1 MLNLKKGLAVALAAA
16 TVFTFAPVNSFAAA
30 TGTITSDGLT
40 AKSGI
45 DSIDYGAINVTR
57 SISAAAT
64 FSDVIHLKEHND
76 TAYTGSKSRVTAFR
90 ITIDRK
96 LKAGSTD
103 EYEDVVQANDNNSI
117 AGTNTKVKEVTPGK
131 PSSGSLPDTISQR
144 VYVVSNTS
152 PTYNDDNTFATLGG
166 ADFYLYN
173 VGTSSAKGPA
183 GTVKI
188 KIEALASDD
197 DAQGL
202 DSTTLSVTVPS
213 SDTTFTLQKTSV
225 TTTEG
230 SNVNVPFVI
239 TNPTTKPISYL
250 YFTDNQDSVAY
261 VSQSEVGSATT
272 FSDVP
277 SNGHVT
283 IGTSAVYGV
292 LKIHAGTVGKTTIK
306 VHAYQDATHE
316 LTGTIAVEV
325 KAGNGKLSVTY
336 SAKEG
341 SSFQTMTFTD
351 NAEYT
356 GSGNYSI
363 RHIDSTSQKVQNGIL
378 ERGTKLVTETHE
390 GVDYLTGSETP
401 TGTSGVIDTTAS
413 STPYVTTYA
422 SDSKAN
428 YAKSLVGL
436 SDTERAFVKYEL
448 ENIATLPSA
457 QTLYSDGQKT
467 VQINADKVTGADITY
482 SLVATNSNTWRDTS
496 YSDATGTQH
505 GYGLENTSTSFNPLV
520 ESSTSGS
527 APVAL
532 SSGSTY
538 GEYTKLVYSEDVA
551 RKYGSISKDGLVTLK
566 NGDVPAG
573 TNLYVVVS
581 AIPNKEQSDAGQKVS
596 TYLIPIELSV
606 QQPVQFYVSDSKS
619 YIELETRISTGDI
632 KLPGTTRNLRSDEAL
647 FLSLKDH
654 KTDKLNIVSNIGD
667 SYIKGSIADDSIAS
681 YDDTTRTLTAKKE
694 GTTTLTIKTLS
705 APDYAG
711 IVTATIPVVVNSLDS
726 SNTLSLVGTSVNKE
740 KPQSKVTA
748 TPSVAGTN
756 VVFDRTLY
764 KKDSTRPSGYSYI
777 DTTESGYDDIVISS
791 TGTVTYQKNS
801 GTVYVRAY
809 AQGDATHNPSTWAYI
824 PVNYG
829 QQIVDTEL
837 KVDTTPIALNVKDT
851 KKIEAT
857 ASTGSSISF
866 TSADP
871 TVASVSAD
879 GTVTANKTGYT
890 TVTVAATTPD
900 GKTGDSA
907 VITVIVNG
915 AKENV
920 TAPSKVTGLKVK
932 NKKGAKVSVT
942 WTAQDKTV
950 LYRVYKKVGSGK
962 WKAKNV
968 TGAKA
973 TLDVK
978 KGAKVQV
985 KVKAFRRDENGK
997 AVWQAGNA
1005 TKAKTFKTDKK

>member
-1 MLNLKKGLAVALAAA
+1 MLNLKKGLALVLAAA

-57 SISAAAT
+57 STNATAT

-103 EYEDVVQANDNNSI
+103 EYEDVVQANDDNST

-152 PTYNDDNTFATLGG
+152 PTYNTDNTFATLGG

-188 KIEALASDD
+188 KIEALASND

-213 SDTTFTLQKTSV
+213 GDTTFTLQKTSV

-239 TNPTTKPISYL
+239 TNPATKPISYL

-261 VSQSEVGSATT
+261 VSQSEVGSATA

-283 IGTSAVYGV
+283 IGASDVYGV

-363 RHIDSTSQKVQNGIL
+363 RHVDSTSQKVDNGAL
-378 ERGTKLVTETHE
+378 VRGTKLETITHD
-390 GVDYLTGSETP
+390 GKTYVKGSDGTNTGYIKTD
-401 TGTSGVIDTTAS
+401 SGTAS
-413 STPYVTTYA
+413 IATTFVA
-422 SDSKAN
+422 ADESK
-428 YAKSLVGL
+428 YAKSSTLT
-436 SDTERAFVKYEL
+436 DTEKPYVLYEL
-448 ENIATLPSA
+448 EDVTELPSA
-457 QTLYSDGQKT
+457 QTLYSDGTKT
-467 VQINADKVTGADITY
+467 VQISADKVTGADISY
-482 SLVATNSNTWRDTS
+482 SLVATNGSTWKDTDQTTS
-496 YSDATGTQH
+496 PSHEVGYGTNYAYNVQKVTADDAGTGTKNLTASE
-505 GYGLENTSTSFNPLV
+505 YGQN
-520 ESSTSGS
+520 
-527 APVAL
+527 
-532 SSGSTY
+532 
-538 GEYTKLVYSEDVA
+538 TKLVYSEDVA

-950 LYRVYKKVGSGK
+950 LYRVYKKVGNGS

-968 TGAKA
+968 TNAKA
-973 TLDVK
+973 TLEVK

-997 AVWQAGNA
+997 AVWQSGKA
-1005 TKAKTFKTDKK
+1005 TKAKAFKTDKK